1 MTASNPIRSAF
12 AAVDTVL
19 TAREI
24 RDAMRS
30 DRPSAPVV
38 MVYSLPACS
47 DPHSDSLELTTDDVI
62 ALAGVESES

>member
-1 MTASNPIRSAF
+1 MTSNPLRSAF

-30 DRPSAPVV
+30 DRPSCPVT
-38 MVYSLPACS
+38 MVYSLANLDS
-47 DPHSDSLELTTDDVI
+47 PHSDSLELTTDDVI
-62 ALAGVESES
+62 ALAGIESES